1 LSRPEKNR
9 KLWAADKI
17 SAALEPMNKE
27 KENINPDPGF
37 AEARDPKLSALLRES
52 RVSPA
57 LLPRFREG
65 VWRRIE
71 EAAAPA
77 RSPGGIAWLDAL
89 VTLVLR
95 PRFALATA
103 TVLIVAGALL
113 GVRNGNQMAHQD
125 AQARYLAV
133 VAPNLLR

>member
-1 LSRPEKNR
+1 
-9 KLWAADKI
+9 
-17 SAALEPMNKE
+17 MN

-37 AEARDPKLSALLRES
+37 AEASDTKLGALLRES
-52 RVSPA
+52 RISPA
-57 LLPRFREG
+57 LPPRFQEG

-71 EAAAPA
+71 DAAAPVKA
-77 RSPGGIAWLDAL
+77 TGGITWLDAL

-113 GVRNGNQMAHQD
+113 GVRDGNQMAHQD

-133 VAPNLLR
+133 VAPNSLR